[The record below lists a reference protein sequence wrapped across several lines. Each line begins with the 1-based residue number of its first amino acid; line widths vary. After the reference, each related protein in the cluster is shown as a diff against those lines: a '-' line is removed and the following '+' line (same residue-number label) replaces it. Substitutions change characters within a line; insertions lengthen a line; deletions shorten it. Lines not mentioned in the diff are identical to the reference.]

1 MWEET
6 IKPDAPYNF
15 DQALDRM
22 SIDPLLKYDAEEKIV
37 HVPVTA
43 DGEPAVVTVQSVG
56 DKDSPVFNVSGSD
69 QNLKDAALKQVSAIF
84 QWDTPLSA
92 VMDHFQETELAPL
105 FKEFRGTPLVRDFS
119 LYGCLMKCI
128 IHQQLNMS
136 FAYTLSSRFKKTFG
150 FEIDGVWFY
159 PRPEAVKDLPY
170 EALQELQFSRRKA
183 EYVIDMSRALYE
195 GSLQLEQLEHMDDET
210 VIKTLTAYRGIGP
223 WTAENM
229 LLFGLGRP
237 NLLPKADIGIQN
249 AIKKLYGMEKKP
261 NAAQI
266 EELSSDWE
274 PYLSYASLYLWR
286 SIET

>member
-6 IKPDAPYNF
+6 VKPDAPYNF
-15 DQALDRM
+15 SQALDRM
-22 SIDPLLKYDAEEKIV
+22 SIDPLLKYDADKRIV
-37 HVPVTA
+37 HVPVA
-43 DGEPAVVTVQSVG
+43 AGGVPAVITVQSLG
-56 DKDSPVFNVSGSD
+56 DTDSPQFKVSGSD
-69 QNLKDAALKQVSAIF
+69 KSLKEDALKQVSAIF
-84 QWDTPLSA
+84 QWETPLGPI
-92 VMDHFQETELAPL
+92 MDHFQDTELGPL
-105 FKEFRGTPLVRDFS
+105 FKAFRGTPLVRDFS

-159 PRPEAVKDLPY
+159 PSPETVKDLPY
-170 EALQELQFSRRKA
+170 EALQDLQFSRRKA
-183 EYVIDMSRALYE
+183 EYVIDLSKAVYE
-195 GSLQLEQLEHMDDET
+195 GSLQLKQLEQMDDET
-210 VIKTLTAYRGIGP
+210 VIKALTAYRGIGP

-266 EELSSDWE
+266 EELGSEWE